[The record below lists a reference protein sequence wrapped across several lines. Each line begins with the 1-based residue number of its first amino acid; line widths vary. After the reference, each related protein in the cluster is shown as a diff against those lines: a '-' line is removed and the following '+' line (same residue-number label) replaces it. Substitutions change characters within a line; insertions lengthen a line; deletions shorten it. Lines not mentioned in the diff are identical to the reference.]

1 MFGLKGMYA
10 MEKLPVYSLNKKK
23 GNLAADYLKRVISNF
38 AVVNIIDESVD
49 LGIDMRAE
57 LLKETSPI
65 GLFFNIQSKG
75 KDEVDSE
82 TEKQGYFTVPIKI
95 STINYWRQQNDVT
108 ILFVVDNVMG
118 KCYWCNPLEQN
129 FKYPKPRYSDN
140 KGIFE

>member
-1 MFGLKGMYA
+1 

-65 GLFFNIQSKG
+65 GLFFKCKVYENDIVLSRAEYVQLEKILTSG
-75 KDEVDSE
+75 KENE
-82 TEKQGYFTVPIKI
+82 NAKNF
-95 STINYWRQQNDVT
+95 
-108 ILFVVDNVMG
+108 ILKRRKN
-118 KCYWCNPLEQN
+118 C
-129 FKYPKPRYSDN
+129 
-140 KGIFE
+140 

>member
-1 MFGLKGMYA
+1 

-75 KDEVDSE
+75 KMRLIA
-82 TEKQGYFTVPIKI
+82 KQK
-95 STINYWRQQNDVT
+95 
-108 ILFVVDNVMG
+108 
-118 KCYWCNPLEQN
+118 
-129 FKYPKPRYSDN
+129 N
-140 KGIFE
+140 KGILQCRLKYQR

>member
-1 MFGLKGMYA
+1 MQG
-10 MEKLPVYSLNKKK
+10 KLPVYSLNKKK
-23 GNLAADYLKRVISNF
+23 GNLAADYLKLSISNF

-108 ILFVVDNVMG
+108 ILFVV
-118 KCYWCNPLEQN
+118 E
-129 FKYPKPRYSDN
+129 
-140 KGIFE
+140 

>member
-1 MFGLKGMYA
+1 

-65 GLFFNIQSKG
+65 GLLIFRVK
-75 KDEVDSE
+75 
-82 TEKQGYFTVPIKI
+82 EKMRLIAKQK
-95 STINYWRQQNDVT
+95 
-108 ILFVVDNVMG
+108 
-118 KCYWCNPLEQN
+118 
-129 FKYPKPRYSDN
+129 N
-140 KGIFE
+140 KGILQCRLKYQR